1 LTSPVPQIVSGGP
14 NAPGRRKR
22 ALDFPRMDVD
32 VSPSSDSGCREPYPE
47 GYGKRVTGGP
57 GQAGN
62 GAALPG
68 AMGASGFRDGE
79 SAWIGFR
86 ETGVHRGNS
95 HLIFPNLC

>member
-1 LTSPVPQIVSGGP
+1 MTSPVPQIVSGGP

-32 VSPSSDSGCREPYPE
+32 VSPLSDSGCRELYPE
-47 GYGKRVTGGP
+47 GDGKRVTGGP

-62 GAALPG
+62 GAALLG

-86 ETGVHRGNS
+86 ETGVHRENS
-95 HLIFPNLC
+95 HLLFPSPC